1 MDQIT
6 GPLHLTLALLAI
18 QTGLR
23 RSEMLGLQWRDFDLS
38 GGTLSVH
45 RVLIKLASGAT
56 ELKAQEWPRA
66 SG

>member
-6 GPLHLTLALLAI
+6 GPLHQTLALLAI

-23 RSEMLGLQWRDFDLS
+23 RSEILGLQWRDFDFS

-45 RVLIKLASGAT
+45 RALIKLASGAT
-56 ELKAQEWPRA
+56 ELKAQE
-66 SG
+66 